1 MNRFYPVPDATPGM
15 SNEKIPDEPHPKET
29 LDIDIMQIYR
39 MSCSKCKKKL
49 EKLLAER
56 RRADVPC

>member
-1 MNRFYPVPDATPGM
+1 M